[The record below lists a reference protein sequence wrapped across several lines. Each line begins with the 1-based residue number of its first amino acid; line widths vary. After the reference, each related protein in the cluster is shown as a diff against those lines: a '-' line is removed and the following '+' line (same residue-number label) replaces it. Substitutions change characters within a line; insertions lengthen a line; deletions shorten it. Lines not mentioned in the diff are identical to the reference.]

1 MTSTLYETM
10 SLTKV
15 DDGTASVSCV
25 CAGCVCK
32 LETANFKTAENYSTR
47 GKGDKKKRT
56 SLNSGTML

>member
-15 DDGTASVSCV
+15 DDVTASVSCV

-32 LETANFKTAENYSTR
+32 LETANFKTAENHSTR
-47 GKGDKKKRT
+47 D
-56 SLNSGTML
+56 